1 MGNEYRINDSKIM
14 KQFIKDVALFIVLIL
29 CFWAVGMVINTIIFC
44 LFVDMNRTSPDFEM
58 NHFFMVEINKMLV
71 IPAFFVAKYY
81 INKNEQIIF

>member
-1 MGNEYRINDSKIM
+1 M